1 MFRFLR
7 ELAGYSLE
15 VKDREIKHSLTSL
28 FVEIL
33 IPVAAVS
40 IFVQIDN
47 EYQSTVLLMLLL
59 LVQIQCRGGLGCQ
72 ASRIQGP
79 RI

>member
-1 MFRFLR
+1 MFFRFLR
-7 ELAGYSLE
+7 ELANYSLE

-40 IFVQIDN
+40 LNLQHT
-47 EYQSTVLLMLLL
+47 YTSK
-59 LVQIQCRGGLGCQ
+59 
-72 ASRIQGP
+72 
-79 RI
+79 